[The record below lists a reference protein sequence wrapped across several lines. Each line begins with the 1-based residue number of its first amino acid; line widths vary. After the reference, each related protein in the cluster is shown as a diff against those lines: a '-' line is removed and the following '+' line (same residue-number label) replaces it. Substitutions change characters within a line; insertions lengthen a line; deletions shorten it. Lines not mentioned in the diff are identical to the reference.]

1 MATRSK
7 AHIGGHPLHPMLAS
21 IPIGLLTW
29 SLISL
34 VVYAASDSNMTWYDM
49 SYWSAIAG
57 IIAAVVA
64 AVPGLIDGFGVAA
77 KTEAKGLAMG
87 HLLLNSVVTALFV
100 IAVLMMRDD
109 GAIDGAQLGTA
120 LALQAVGIGLLLLS
134 GWLGGEMV
142 FRHHIGM
149 TTDDRLFGED
159 VEPRRTP
166 TGKAQPR

>member
-7 AHIGGHPLHPMLAS
+7 AHIGGHPLHPMLVP
-21 IPIGLLTW
+21 IPIGLFAW
-29 SLISL
+29 SLVSL
-34 VVYAASDSNMTWYDM
+34 IVYAASDSNMTWYDM
-49 SYWSAIAG
+49 SYWSAIGG

-64 AVPGLIDGFGVAA
+64 ALPGLIDGFGVAA

-87 HLLLNSVVTALFV
+87 HMLLNAVVTALFV
-100 IAVLMMRDD
+100 IAAIMMRDD
-109 GAIDGAQLGTA
+109 GAIEGAELGTA
-120 LALQAVGIGLLLLS
+120 LALQGVGIGLLLLS

-149 TTDDRLFGED
+149 TTDSRLFDDE
-159 VEPRRTP
+159 VEARHTA